1 MVNRENDVQT
11 TEIRTLLCISRCDTN
26 NDHKISLQEFKNAQD
41 KIEVWVGKISAEE
54 AFEEI
59 DSNHGGSILF
69 DEFCK
74 WAIKKHLDLEDDDE

>member
-1 MVNRENDVQT
+1 MR
-11 TEIRTLLCISRCDTN
+11 IRNPVMHKSNPSSFLFSRCDTN
-26 NDHKISLQEFKNAQD
+26 NDHKISLQEFKNAQE